1 MEKRHHLNR
10 LLSVAA
16 LALLFG
22 GTSVYAQSTTPDAS
36 GMTKENKAGKMSPT
50 GQNETS
56 SAKPPASGSSD
67 TGSKSSAGSSGSSDT
82 GSKSSASSS
91 GSSDTSSSASTSAG
105 GKTLSKSDQNLMRE
119 IAQSNL
125 AEIEA
130 AKVAQSKSSSQQVKD
145 FAQKMI
151 DDHTQAQKDLEQLA
165 QSKGVTLPTEPDKK
179 HQAEIKKLG
188 ALEGSKFDKQYM
200 AKGGVSDHRS
210 ADNFLKRA
218 ERRAKDS
225 DLKALVAKIKPTVD
239 QHLAMAK
246 DIASGKGTASG
257 SSAGSTGKS
266 ASGSSSSDT
275 SGSGSSTGKSST
287 GNK

>member
-1 MEKRHHLNR
+1 MEKRHQLNR

-16 LALLFG
+16 LAMLFG

-56 SAKPPASGSSD
+56 SAKPPSSGASD
-67 TGSKSSAGSSGSSDT
+67 TGSKSAAGSSGSSDT
-82 GSKSSASSS
+82 SGSASK
-91 GSSDTSSSASTSAG
+91 SAG
-105 GKTLSKSDQNLMRE
+105 GKTLSKSDENLMRE

-130 AKVAQSKSSSQQVKD
+130 AKVAQDKTKNEQVKS

-165 QSKGVTLPTEPDKK
+165 QSKGVTLPTEPDRK

-188 ALEGSKFDKQYM
+188 ALEGDKFDKQYLS
-200 AKGGVSDHRS
+200 KGGVSDHR
-210 ADNFLKRA
+210 ATDRLLQRA
-218 ERRAKDS
+218 EKRAKDA
-225 DLKALVAKIKPTVD
+225 DLKSLASKMKPTVG

-246 DIASGKGTASG
+246 DAASGKSTSSG
-257 SSAGSTGKS
+257 SSAGKSKSSSGTSDVSGTPNKSESTGS
-266 ASGSSSSDT
+266 SGKES
-275 SGSGSSTGKSST
+275 K
-287 GNK
+287 